1 MGVIQNPNGSYQ
13 ISNTA
18 LQQFIPAADL
28 LRDTIIWT
36 AHGFSTVHADM
47 DFETYSEA
55 GFEFHEE
62 LGKFKGL
69 GASKKGLSAV
79 GSAVY
84 AQHPSTEVNSLA
96 YNLKDGLGP
105 RLWNW
110 GEPPPWDLIHHF
122 QTGCL
127 VEAHNSLFEYFI
139 WTYVCVRKLGWPP
152 IDHKQLRCSMSKA
165 SSFALPA
172 SLEKLSEAINAPIKK
187 DTEGRAIMLKLSQ
200 PRTPTKADASLR
212 YDRIKYRAD
221 YERQGVYCIN
231 DTAAESEVSAMLPD
245 LSPDELELWL
255 LDQQINIRGVH
266 IDRES
271 LENCISVVEQAFDKY
286 SEELRNLCGS
296 YVDEKGNVKWNVS
309 TPAELANIR
318 VFLAKNGVDTPSLD
332 AEALAKLLARED
344 LPSNCRRVLEIRDM
358 LSAASVKKLFSL
370 LNHLC
375 DDDRVRGLFAF
386 CGADRTGRFAG
397 RGPQPQNFPS
407 GGPKLSLC
415 DNINGC
421 GHYYRGG
428 LVSCPWCGA
437 DAAFSE
443 PKQEWTH
450 HAVEQALKV
459 IASRNLYYVEYYY
472 GDPIAVIS
480 GCLRGLFTA
489 APSKDLIC
497 SDFSAIE
504 AVVLAELAGEAWRQE
519 VFRTHGKIYEMG
531 AAKITGTPFEEFMR
545 VAGYPDITKEGW
557 WVDEPLPGAKHH
569 PLRKT
574 IGKVSELACFG
585 SETLVLTH
593 DGYKRIV
600 DVDSTDKLWD
610 GFNWV
615 TSSGVVERGVKYVS
629 ELDGVLVTL
638 DHKIATQVGWQS
650 AHDVLYYDET
660 REDAYSYA
668 LELSPEGWHEE
679 APWQNC
685 ADYDVYGET
694 YDIADAGP
702 NNRFTV
708 ATNKGHLIVHNSG
721 YAGWIGAW
729 KNFGAD
735 KFMTDQEIKE
745 AILVWREASP
755 MIVEL
760 WGGQWRKH
768 PKKWEFTPEFYG
780 LEGAAVQ
787 AVMNPGVAY
796 GYRSITFQ
804 VHGDVLYCRLPSGR
818 MLSYHTPRL
827 IQSTA
832 PHGNPVWQ
840 LTYMGQDAVTNQWV
854 RLNTYGGKLVEN
866 CLIGSSQVLTKRG
879 WVRLDEILPNDFIHD
894 GVEFVNHGGLIHKSV
909 QPCVNMDGVLMTE
922 NHYVLSNNGWETAS
936 QCERPYRPDLRHVD
950 VCGLE
955 SFGRKKESL
964 VFPMRVLENLHKK
977 WLGCS
982 ERSEKGWYPELWVRD
997 QASYWGGEYSPRNG
1011 QAPCLRSVEIDARP
1025 LSTTITSSVAQL
1037 WWKGDSCLRTLAA
1050 QVRKLLGRH
1059 GRHLFV
1065 RDGAGSEGQQR
1076 RLLGNKLSMGD
1087 SQGELQ
1093 QPAEY
1098 SKGPDT
1104 IWGDDNRRYVPAL
1117 RVENNHYSLSDSKQL
1132 ESRGYDSPRQLQAPN
1147 QKRVVGEFPVY
1158 DILNCGP
1165 RNRFV
1170 VKGDGGPFIVHNCT
1184 QAVARDILVFSL
1196 KNLEKAGYPIV
1207 LHIHDEIVAEV
1218 DKGQGSIE
1226 EFERIMAIMP
1236 PWASDWPIRAAG
1248 GWRGLRYR
1256 KG

>member
-1 MGVIQNPNGSYQ
+1 MGVIQKLDGSYHTSRANGSP
-13 ISNTA
+13 
-18 LQQFIPAADL
+18 FIPAADL

-84 AQHPSTEVNSLA
+84 AQHPSTEVNCLA

-122 QTGCL
+122 QTGLL
-127 VEAHNSLFEYFI
+127 VEAHNSIFEYFI
-139 WTYVCVRKLGWPP
+139 WTYVCVPKLGWPP
-152 IDHKQLRCSMSKA
+152 IHHKQLRCSMSKA

-172 SLEKLSEAINAPIKK
+172 ALDKLSEAINAPIKK
-187 DTEGRAIMLKLSQ
+187 DMEGKAVMLKLSQ
-200 PRTPTKADASLR
+200 PRAPTKADPSLR
-212 YDRIKYRAD
+212 YDRVRYATE
-221 YERQGVYCIN
+221 YQRQGVYCIN

-245 LSPDELELWL
+245 LPPDELELWL

-266 IDRES
+266 IDRKM

-286 SEELRNLCGS
+286 SEELKQLCGS
-296 YVDEKGNVKWNVS
+296 YVDEKGEVKWNVS
-309 TPAELANIR
+309 SPAELANIR
-318 VFLAKNGVDTPSLD
+318 VFLAKNGIDTPSLD
-332 AEALAKLLARED
+332 AEALAKLLARDD
-344 LPSNCRRVLEIRDM
+344 LPANCRRVLEIRDM

-375 DDDRVRGLFAF
+375 NDDRVRGLFAF

-415 DNINGC
+415 DKINGC

-428 LVSCPWCGA
+428 LVNCPWCGA

-443 PKQEWTH
+443 PKQDWSH
-450 HAVEQALKV
+450 DAVEQAFKV
-459 IASRNLYYVEYYY
+459 IASRRLDYVEYYY
-472 GDPIAVIS
+472 GDPVAVIS

-489 APSKDLIC
+489 APGKDFIC

-504 AVVLAELAGEAWRQE
+504 AVVLAELAGEKWRQE

-531 AAKITGTPFEEFMR
+531 AAMITGTPFEEFMR

-574 IGKVSELACFG
+574 IGKVSELA
-585 SETLVLTH
+585 
-593 DGYKRIV
+593 
-600 DVDSTDKLWD
+600 
-610 GFNWV
+610 
-615 TSSGVVERGVKYVS
+615 
-629 ELDGVLVTL
+629 
-638 DHKIATQVGWQS
+638 
-650 AHDVLYYDET
+650 
-660 REDAYSYA
+660 
-668 LELSPEGWHEE
+668 
-679 APWQNC
+679 
-685 ADYDVYGET
+685 
-694 YDIADAGP
+694 
-702 NNRFTV
+702 
-708 ATNKGHLIVHNSG
+708 SG

-735 KFMTDQEIKE
+735 KFMSDDEIKQ
-745 AILVWREASP
+745 AILAWRDASP

-787 AVMNPGVAY
+787 AVMNPGCAY
-796 GYRSITFQ
+796 QYRMLTFQ
-804 VHGDVLYCRLPSGR
+804 VHADVLYCRLPSGR
-818 MLSYHTPRL
+818 CLSYHTPRL

-854 RLNTYGGKLVEN
+854 RLNTYGGKICEN
-866 CLIGSSQVLTKRG
+866 V
-879 WVRLDEILPNDFIHD
+879 
-894 GVEFVNHGGLIHKSV
+894 
-909 QPCVNMDGVLMTE
+909 
-922 NHYVLSNNGWETAS
+922 
-936 QCERPYRPDLRHVD
+936 
-950 VCGLE
+950 
-955 SFGRKKESL
+955 
-964 VFPMRVLENLHKK
+964 
-977 WLGCS
+977 
-982 ERSEKGWYPELWVRD
+982 
-997 QASYWGGEYSPRNG
+997 
-1011 QAPCLRSVEIDARP
+1011 
-1025 LSTTITSSVAQL
+1025 
-1037 WWKGDSCLRTLAA
+1037 
-1050 QVRKLLGRH
+1050 
-1059 GRHLFV
+1059 
-1065 RDGAGSEGQQR
+1065 
-1076 RLLGNKLSMGD
+1076 
-1087 SQGELQ
+1087 
-1093 QPAEY
+1093 
-1098 SKGPDT
+1098 
-1104 IWGDDNRRYVPAL
+1104 
-1117 RVENNHYSLSDSKQL
+1117 
-1132 ESRGYDSPRQLQAPN
+1132 
-1147 QKRVVGEFPVY
+1147 
-1158 DILNCGP
+1158 
-1165 RNRFV
+1165 
-1170 VKGDGGPFIVHNCT
+1170 T
-1184 QAVARDILVFSL
+1184 QAVARDILVFAL

-1218 DKGQGSIE
+1218 DKGTGSIE